1 MWFELG
7 VKGGIRSGRPFV
19 SRCRALRLNG
29 ASFRLDS
36 LFGRTLFVCAFFV
49 GQLLFPSVQIG
60 LALGQLFFFLRL
72 MFGIELTLHLTLNFG
87 LALCFGLLFLTRTKN
102 RDRHDQRQ
110 NNKLLHVQA

>member
-29 ASFRLDS
+29 APFRLDS
-36 LFGRTLFVCAFFV
+36 LFGCTLLVG
-49 GQLLFPSVQIG
+49 GQLFFSRIQIG
-60 LALGQLFFFLRL
+60 LALGQLFFFLSL
-72 MFGIELTLHLTLNFG
+72 VLSVELALHLTLNVG
-87 LALCFGLLFLTRTKN
+87 LAFGFGLLFLARTKN
-102 RDRHDQRQ
+102 RKRCEQRQ